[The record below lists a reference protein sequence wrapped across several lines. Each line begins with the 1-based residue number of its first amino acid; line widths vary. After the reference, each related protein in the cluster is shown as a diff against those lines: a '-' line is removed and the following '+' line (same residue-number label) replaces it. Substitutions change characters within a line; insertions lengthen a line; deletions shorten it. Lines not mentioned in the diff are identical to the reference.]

1 MRRPTALALLTIS
14 LIAAGC
20 NGPTAKGKE
29 KRAEANARMNLVSS
43 RVGYD
48 QATQAFHAGQFER
61 ALKDVKSAIAKSP
74 DQADYQVLLGR
85 IYLETHRLEPA
96 MQAFT
101 AAIALDENCHE
112 ACYYRGVIY
121 ERWSNDEVAAENYHR
136 AFEIDATK
144 LSYLLAAAECE
155 VAMGNLDTARSLVE
169 PKARYFENHAA
180 IHQLLGQI
188 AMMQSDPDTAAERF
202 RKAQLLMPEDRIL
215 AEELCRAQLAAGD
228 LAGALES
235 VRRLQLSSEESDRD
249 LLRLEARC
257 LAQLG
262 RTAEARSV
270 FVEVTRLHP
279 EDVTAWI
286 DLAIAAHAL
295 GDLRRLGHCAARVEM
310 LAPDRWEASFF
321 RGLVAR
327 AEGRSRE
334 AIEELTKATEL
345 APEETLPRI
354 VLGMELRS
362 AGRDDEAYRVFAGTL
377 RLEPDHP
384 VAKRLVAEVRPNAE

>member
-1 MRRPTALALLTIS
+1 MRRPTALALLSLS

-61 ALKDVKSAIAKSP
+61 ALKDVGGAIAKSP
-74 DQADYQVLLGR
+74 DQAEYQVLLGR
-85 IYLETHRLEPA
+85 IHLETHRLEPA
-96 MQAFT
+96 MAAFD
-101 AAIALDENCHE
+101 AAVALDENCDE

-136 AFEIDATK
+136 AFEIDPTK

-155 VAMGNLDTARSLVE
+155 VAMGNLDTARALLE

-188 AMMQSDPDTAAERF
+188 AMMQSDPDAAVERF
-202 RKAQLLMPEDRIL
+202 RKAQLLLPEDRIL
-215 AEELCRAQLAAGD
+215 AEELFRAQLAGGD

-235 VRRLQLSSEESDRD
+235 VRRLQLASETPDRD

-262 RTAEARSV
+262 RTSEARSV

-310 LAPDRWEASFF
+310 LAPDRWEAPFF

-334 AIEELTKATEL
+334 AIEELAKASEL
-345 APEETLPRI
+345 APDETLPRI

-362 AGRDDEAYRVFAGTL
+362 AGRNDEAYRVLAGTL
-377 RLEPDHP
+377 RIEPDHP
-384 VAKRLVAEVRPNAE
+384 VAKRLVAEVRPSAE

>member
-1 MRRPTALALLTIS
+1 MRRPTALALLS
-14 LIAAGC
+14 LSLLAAGC

-101 AAIALDENCHE
+101 AAIALDENCDE

-136 AFEIDATK
+136 AFEIDPTK

-155 VAMGNLDTARSLVE
+155 VAMGNLDTARALLE

-188 AMMQSDPDTAAERF
+188 AMMQSDPDTAVERF
-202 RKAQLLMPEDRIL
+202 RKAQLLLPEDRIL
-215 AEELCRAQLAAGD
+215 AEELFRAQLAGGD

-235 VRRLQLSSEESDRD
+235 VRRLQLSSETPDRD

-262 RTAEARSV
+262 RTSEARSV

-310 LAPDRWEASFF
+310 LAPDRWEAPFF

-327 AEGRSRE
+327 AERRSRE
-334 AIEELTKATEL
+334 AIEELSKATEL

-362 AGRDDEAYRVFAGTL
+362 AGRNDEAYRVLAGTL
-377 RLEPDHP
+377 RIEPDHP
-384 VAKRLVAEVRPNAE
+384 VAKRLVAEVRPSAE

>member
-1 MRRPTALALLTIS
+1 MRRPTALALLSLS

-101 AAIALDENCHE
+101 AAIALDENCDE

-136 AFEIDATK
+136 AFEIDPTK

-155 VAMGNLDTARSLVE
+155 VAMGNLDTARALLE

-188 AMMQSDPDTAAERF
+188 AMMQSDPDTAVERF
-202 RKAQLLMPEDRIL
+202 RKAQLLLPEDRIL
-215 AEELCRAQLAAGD
+215 AEELFRAQLAGGD

-235 VRRLQLSSEESDRD
+235 VRRLQLSSETPDRD

-262 RTAEARSV
+262 RTSEARSV

-310 LAPDRWEASFF
+310 LAPDRWEAPFF

-327 AEGRSRE
+327 AERRSRE
-334 AIEELTKATEL
+334 AIEELSKATEL

-362 AGRDDEAYRVFAGTL
+362 AGRNDEAYRVLAGTL
-377 RLEPDHP
+377 RIEPDHP
-384 VAKRLVAEVRPNAE
+384 VAKRLVAEVRPSAE

>member
-1 MRRPTALALLTIS
+1 
-14 LIAAGC
+14 
-20 NGPTAKGKE
+20 
-29 KRAEANARMNLVSS
+29 
-43 RVGYD
+43 
-48 QATQAFHAGQFER
+48 
-61 ALKDVKSAIAKSP
+61 
-74 DQADYQVLLGR
+74 
-85 IYLETHRLEPA
+85 
-96 MQAFT
+96 
-101 AAIALDENCHE
+101 
-112 ACYYRGVIY
+112 VIY

-136 AFEIDATK
+136 AFEIDPTK

-155 VAMGNLDTARSLVE
+155 VAMGNLDTARALLE

-188 AMMQSDPDTAAERF
+188 AMMQSDPDTAVERF
-202 RKAQLLMPEDRIL
+202 RKAQLLLPEDRIL
-215 AEELCRAQLAAGD
+215 AEELFRAQLAGGD

-235 VRRLQLSSEESDRD
+235 VRRLQLSSETPDRD

-262 RTAEARSV
+262 RTSEARSV

-310 LAPDRWEASFF
+310 LAPDRWEAPFF

-327 AEGRSRE
+327 AERRSRE
-334 AIEELTKATEL
+334 AIEELSKATEL

-362 AGRDDEAYRVFAGTL
+362 AGRNDEAYRVLAGTL
-377 RLEPDHP
+377 RIEPDHP
-384 VAKRLVAEVRPNAE
+384 VAKRLVAEVRPSAE

>member
-1 MRRPTALALLTIS
+1 MRRPTALALLS
-14 LIAAGC
+14 LSLLAAGC

-101 AAIALDENCHE
+101 AAIALDENCDE

-136 AFEIDATK
+136 AFEIDSTK

-155 VAMGNLDTARSLVE
+155 VAMGNLDTARALLE

-188 AMMQSDPDTAAERF
+188 AMMQSDPDTAVERF
-202 RKAQLLMPEDRIL
+202 RKAQLLLPEDRIL
-215 AEELCRAQLAAGD
+215 AEELFRAQLAGGD

-235 VRRLQLSSEESDRD
+235 VRRLQLSSETPDRD

-262 RTAEARSV
+262 RTSEARSV

-310 LAPDRWEASFF
+310 LAPDRWEAPFF

-327 AEGRSRE
+327 AERRSRQ
-334 AIEELTKATEL
+334 AIEELSKATEL

-362 AGRDDEAYRVFAGTL
+362 AGRNDEAYRVLAGTL
-377 RLEPDHP
+377 RIEPDHP
-384 VAKRLVAEVRPNAE
+384 VAKRLVAEVRPSAE

>member
-1 MRRPTALALLTIS
+1 MRRPIALALLSIS
-14 LIAAGC
+14 MLAAGC

-29 KRAEANARMNLVSS
+29 RRAEANARMNLVSS
-43 RVGYD
+43 RVGFD
-48 QATQAFHAGQFER
+48 QATQAFHAGQFDR
-61 ALKDVKSAIAKSP
+61 AMKDVRTAISKSP
-74 DQADYQVLLGR
+74 EQADYHVLLGR
-85 IYLETHRLEPA
+85 IHLETHRLEA
-96 MQAFT
+96 AILAFD
-101 AAIALDENCHE
+101 AAIALDENCDE
-112 ACYYRGVIY
+112 ACYYRGVIH
-121 ERWSNDEVAAENYHR
+121 ERWSNDEVAAESFHR
-136 AFEIDATK
+136 AFEIDSAK
-144 LSYLLAAAECE
+144 LPYLLAAAECE
-155 VAMGNLDTARSLVE
+155 VAMGRLDTARALLE

-188 AMMQSDPDTAAERF
+188 AMMQSDPHTAVERY

-215 AEELCRAQLAAGD
+215 AEELCRAQLASGD

-235 VRRLQLSSEESDRD
+235 VRRLQLANENPDRD

-262 RTAEARSV
+262 RTSEARSV

-279 EDVTAWI
+279 EDVTAWV

-295 GDLRRLGHCAARVEM
+295 GDLRRLGHCAARIEM

-327 AEGRSRE
+327 AEGRSRD
-334 AIEELTKATEL
+334 AIAELTEATEL

-362 AGRDDEAYRVFAGTL
+362 AGRNDEAYRVLAGTL

-384 VAKRLVAEVRPNAE
+384 VAKRLVSEVRPSVE